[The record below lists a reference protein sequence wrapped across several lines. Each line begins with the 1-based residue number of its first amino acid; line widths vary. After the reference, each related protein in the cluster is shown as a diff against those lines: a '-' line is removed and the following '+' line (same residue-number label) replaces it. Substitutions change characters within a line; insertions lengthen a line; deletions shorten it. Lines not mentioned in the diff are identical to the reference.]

1 MSALAHLVA
10 ATAPARY
17 AALGPGAH
25 PPHRAPPPVL
35 GANLVS
41 DLHELFTYHFM
52 VTALAAGTV
61 VAVLAAAV
69 GWVMVL
75 RRQSFAGHT
84 LAVVGF
90 PGAAGATLVGLP
102 IAVGYFGACVAAA
115 LVIAAIPRGRA
126 GSSRGAES
134 AVTGAVQAF
143 ALAAGVLFVN
153 LYQGFL
159 NGVDALLFG
168 SFLGITDSQ
177 VWSLT
182 AVAVGALALLVLLG
196 RPLLFASVDPDVA
209 RARGVPVRALSLAF
223 VVLLGVAVAAASEIT
238 GSLLVFALL
247 VMPAA
252 AAQQVTARP
261 GLGLVLS
268 VALGLLVT
276 WSGLAVAYF
285 SIYPSGFYLTSFG
298 FAVYLV
304 AAGVR
309 GVSEARSRRVAAL
322 GRGA

>member
-126 GSSRGAES
+126 GTSRGAES

>member
-1 MSALAHLVA
+1 VSALAHLVA

-126 GSSRGAES
+126 GTSRGAES

>member
-1 MSALAHLVA
+1 VSALAHLVA